1 MRNLALKDKK
11 SKLEKGLGPATLLKK
26 TLRHMYFSVNFAKFL
41 TTHPVASSVWFYP
54 VSCMDGCRT

>member
-41 TTHPVASSVWFYP
+41 TTHPVASSV
-54 VSCMDGCRT
+54 